1 MLRGVEGRL
10 EVGVGVLPLFLVVLL
25 PPRHLYL
32 RLEVLG
38 KQVLVFYKL
47 QLKLV
52 VNGRYL
58 VEFLV
63 VVVDDE
69 VLDGTLE
76 DGLGKFQNLILSLK
90 IEDGMG
96 AGPEGLLVLLQDGI
110 LDILDVGLVNKN
122 DLTILECF
130 KFLYQPIGTYISL
143 LLSMKSY
150 RYRV

>member
-1 MLRGVEGRL
+1 M
-10 EVGVGVLPLFLVVLL
+10 
-25 PPRHLYL
+25 
-32 RLEVLG
+32 
-38 KQVLVFYKL
+38 
-47 QLKLV
+47 
-52 VNGRYL
+52 VNGRHL

-143 LLSMKSY
+143 LLSMKS
-150 RYRV
+150 